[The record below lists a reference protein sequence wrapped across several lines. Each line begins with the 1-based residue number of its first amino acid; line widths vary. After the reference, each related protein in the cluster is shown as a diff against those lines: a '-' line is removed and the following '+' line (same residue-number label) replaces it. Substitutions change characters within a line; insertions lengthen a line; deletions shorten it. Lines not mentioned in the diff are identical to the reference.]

1 MRLGNLSQELEEQ
14 IEIQL
19 NQTQKDQSRII
30 EEYKDSILHEP
41 VLEKQKSDHSL
52 STKVS
57 FFNQFQGTEM
67 GVRRRFCI
75 WLLARILI
83 SVLRILIENIQ
94 IIIRIIRISIISTIL

>member
-1 MRLGNLSQELEEQ
+1 MRLGNLSQELEEE

-57 FFNQFQGTEM
+57 FFNQFQGTYMCVYYKIDE
-67 GVRRRFCI
+67 
-75 WLLARILI
+75 LI
-83 SVLRILIENIQ
+83 SLDFYLFASYFWLKIHI
-94 IIIRIIRISIISTIL
+94 